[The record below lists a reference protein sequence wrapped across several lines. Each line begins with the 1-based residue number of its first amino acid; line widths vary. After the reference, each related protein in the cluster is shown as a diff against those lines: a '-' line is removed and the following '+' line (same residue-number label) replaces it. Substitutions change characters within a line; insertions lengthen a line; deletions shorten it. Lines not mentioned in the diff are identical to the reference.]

1 MHLDRSLIFLPIK
14 INLAIDLA
22 DILSHN
28 VCRGHDRN
36 HGSSRPITEE
46 RAALKN
52 LWYFTDG
59 AVIGSRGF
67 VEEVFQ
73 KSRDRFGPKRKD
85 GARQGRSGGR
95 CAVECEG
102 FEEGGLKIQNPDTRH
117 KTQDTRHKTQDT
129 RHKTQDTRHKTQDT
143 RDQ

>member
-22 DILSHN
+22 NILSHN
-28 VCRGHDRN
+28 VCPGHDRNHDRN

-73 KSRDRFGPKRKD
+73 KSRERFGKGRMVRENGEAKAKR
-85 GARQGRSGGR
+85 RQVCCG
-95 CAVECEG
+95 V
-102 FEEGGLKIQNPDTRH
+102 
-117 KTQDTRHKTQDT
+117 
-129 RHKTQDTRHKTQDT
+129 
-143 RDQ
+143 